1 MDNKQLKEVEEMEEK
16 AKFTIITLD
25 CDEEETSKKILDDA
39 KERLQNLYEE
49 LYAWLKNH
57 TDSEETKEKIEF
69 VKDETAKL
77 LSSTQKKLKEIN
89 EHEIVIEGKE
99 KVKQSMQSLGSY
111 VQAGIQEISKN
122 DVVKNCTDT
131 LTDTLNSIKE
141 DEQVKSGVRKLKK
154 GTLKVA
160 ESAFN
165 GLKRVLD
172 TETDDSR
179 KG

>member
-1 MDNKQLKEVEEMEEK
+1 M
-16 AKFTIITLD
+16 
-25 CDEEETSKKILDDA
+25 
-39 KERLQNLYEE
+39 
-49 LYAWLKNH
+49 
-57 TDSEETKEKIEF
+57 
-69 VKDETAKL
+69 
-77 LSSTQKKLKEIN
+77 
-89 EHEIVIEGKE
+89 
-99 KVKQSMQSLGSY
+99 
-111 VQAGIQEISKN
+111 QAGIQEISKN

-131 LTDTLNSIKE
+131 LTDTLHSIKE